1 MTLRGRI
8 ILAAGDAA
16 AIVAFVVIGLLT
28 HGEGIDPRGLLR
40 TAAPILILW
49 FAIAPMIGTYRRPG
63 WRTMLPTWAIAVMGG
78 LLVRRVIFHRP
89 SSWGDLLEFMAVSL
103 AFTLLFLSA
112 WRLVAR
118 WTGLIMFLPSAAAGG
133 ARR

>member
-1 MTLRGRI
+1 VRLRGRI

-16 AIVAFVVIGLLT
+16 AIVAFVVIGLLS

-40 TAAPILILW
+40 TAVPIVILW

-63 WRTMLPTWAIAVMGG
+63 WRTMLPAWAVAVVGG

-89 SSWGDLLEFMAVSL
+89 STWGDLLEFMAVSL

-118 WTGLIMFLPSAAAGG
+118 WTGLIMFLPSAAPG